1 MADAAVAFLLEQV
14 SGVIKGYAHLISGAG
29 KEFESLK
36 EDVESLKATL
46 KDLGNKSSKEHGA
59 RLIQNQIR
67 DVVYEVE
74 DTIDSWL
81 TQAAALKGNPK
92 SNRCFIWLCP
102 NHVSLANEVKSL
114 REDKVKIMLDKASKM
129 GPVGTTMVEQAK
141 ETRTDRPIRQDNVVR
156 LIDAEDII
164 IGYLKTDQM
173 KLDIIPIIG
182 MPGLGKTTTAWKIF
196 NDESIRSAFPIRI
209 WVHFSQRFN
218 TRNILVQIMKHFA
231 SSNEDVI
238 SMNNQELSSAVHAC
252 LNGSKF
258 LLVMDDVWKKNHWDG
273 IKNALPYGN
282 GNGKVLITSR
292 HMTVGKHVKHIT
304 KPHQMRFFTEN
315 ESWELL
321 QLEVF
326 GNHESCPKELRVIG
340 EHIAKE
346 CKGVPLTI
354 VVIGG
359 VLKDSYLSLDSLDMV
374 KKKWEEI
381 ARNVNLQLHLGD
393 RVKATSDVVAL
404 SYDGLPDHLREC
416 FLYLGVFPAG
426 YEILSRTLTCLW
438 IAEGFIQPEE
448 NRSLEKIAEDNLN
461 DLISRNL
468 LMVHKMNPMREVKV
482 CRVHDMIRVFCIDEA
497 SKQNLFQET
506 RQSEEDDDG
515 ALASKLQRIH
525 RLCLHS
531 DVNKFFSANLKGPRV
546 RSFLSFRKDVVDLES
561 KYNSVI
567 PENYLSLRVLHSKS
581 IKFKE
586 FPQNVTKLNHLR
598 YIVICVADLK
608 ILPQSLSQLW
618 NLQTII
624 VDTNSDSLTMEANI
638 WRMIRL
644 RHVRTKSSIV
654 LDKSWEGD
662 AGKNLQTLNRL
673 SPESVTSAI
682 SKKASNLKTLGIRGK
697 LGPLFDNMPLAKL
710 SRLEKLKLHQ
720 VGSEKRLQQFP
731 DLNYFTPNLKRL
743 TLSKTFLEWKNM
755 STLAKIP
762 VLEVLKLKENAFT
775 GISWEAENYA
785 FDKLQF
791 LLILNTDLV
800 LWTASEKTFPC
811 LRHLELKNCEN
822 LNAIPNCVL
831 QRLED
836 LDIGRV
842 RKSIAYSAQ
851 NLALQLKLAPDLV

>member
-14 SGVIKGYAHLISGAG
+14 SGVIKGYADLISGAG
-29 KEFESLK
+29 KEFKLLK
-36 EDVESLKATL
+36 DDVESLKATL
-46 KDLGNKSSKEHGA
+46 KDLGNKSSKEQGA
-59 RLIQNQIR
+59 LLFQNQIR

-81 TQAAALKGNPK
+81 TKAAVLKGNPK
-92 SNRCFIWLCP
+92 IKRCFIWLCP

-114 REDKVKIMLDKASKM
+114 RQDKVKKMLDKASKM
-129 GPVGTTMVEQAK
+129 GPVGASMVEQQAK
-141 ETRTDRPIRQDNVVR
+141 ETRTDRTNREDNVVR

-164 IGYLKTDQM
+164 IGYLKTDQR

-209 WVHFSQRFN
+209 WVDFSQRFN
-218 TRNILVQIMKHFA
+218 TRDVLVQIMKQFG
-231 SSNEDVI
+231 SSNESVI
-238 SMNNQELSSAVHAC
+238 SMTNQELSSAVRKC
-252 LNGSKF
+252 LIGKKF
-258 LLVMDDVWKKNHWDG
+258 LLVMDDVWEEDHWDS
-273 IKNALPYGN
+273 IKNALPYEN
-282 GNGKVLITSR
+282 ENGKILITSR
-292 HMTVGKHVKHIT
+292 HMTVGKHVRHIT

-326 GNHESCPKELRVIG
+326 GNHESCPKELLVIG

-346 CKGVPLTI
+346 CNGVPLTI
-354 VVIGG
+354 GVIGG
-359 VLKDSYLSLDSLDMV
+359 VLKDSYLSYPLVMV

-381 ARNVNLQLHLGD
+381 ARNVNLQLHSGGD
-393 RVKATSDVVAL
+393 KVKATSVAVAL

-426 YEILSRTLTCLW
+426 YDILSRTLTCLW
-438 IAEGFIQPEE
+438 IAEGFIQPEV
-448 NRSLEKIAEDNLN
+448 NRSLEKIAEGNLN

-468 LMVHKMNPMREVKV
+468 LVVHKMNPMREVKV

-506 RQSEEDDDG
+506 RRFEEDDDG
-515 ALASKLQRIH
+515 ALASKMQKIH

-531 DVNKFFSANLKGPRV
+531 DVDKFFSANLKGPRV
-546 RSFLSFRKDVVDLES
+546 RSFLSFRKDVEDLES

-567 PENYLSLRVLHSKS
+567 PANYLSLRVLHSKS

-598 YIVICVADLK
+598 YIVICVAHLK
-608 ILPQSLSQLW
+608 ILPQSISQLW

-638 WRMIRL
+638 WKMIRL
-644 RHVRTKSSIV
+644 RHVRSKAAIV
-654 LDKSWEGD
+654 LDKSWEEGE

-682 SKKASNLKTLGIRGK
+682 SKNASNLKTLGIRGK
-697 LGPLFDNMPLAKL
+697 LGPLFDNMPLDKL
-710 SRLEKLKLHQ
+710 NCLEKLKLHQ
-720 VGSEKRLQQFP
+720 VGSQKRFQQFP
-731 DLNYFTPNLKRL
+731 ELNRFAPNLKRL
-743 TLSKTFLEWKNM
+743 TLSKTVLEWKNM
-755 STLAKIP
+755 LTIAKIP

-775 GISWEAENYA
+775 GISWEAENYS
-785 FDKLQF
+785 FDKLQS

-800 LWTASEKTFPC
+800 LWTASDKTFPC
-811 LRHLELKNCEN
+811 LRHLELKNCEK
-822 LNAIPNCVL
+822 LTAIPDCVL

-836 LDIGRV
+836 LDIGLV
-842 RKSIAYSAQ
+842 SKSIAYSAQ
-851 NLALQLKLAPDLV
+851 NLAIKVCSS